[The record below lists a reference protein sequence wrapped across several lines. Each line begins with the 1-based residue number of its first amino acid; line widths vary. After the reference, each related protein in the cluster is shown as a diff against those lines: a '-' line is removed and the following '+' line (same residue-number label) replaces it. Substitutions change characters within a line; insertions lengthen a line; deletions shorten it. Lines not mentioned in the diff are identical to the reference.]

1 VITFRGA
8 GHILNPAKPVRHL
21 AVLAPM
27 TKEQLAHFRSFLIE
41 ACEYALENGM
51 NKQRFLQE
59 AHSVWEIFNETKED
73 EDDE

>member
-1 VITFRGA
+1 
-8 GHILNPAKPVRHL
+8 
-21 AVLAPM
+21 M

-59 AHSVWEIFNETKED
+59 AHSIWAIFNEAKDE